1 MIRTLAAE
9 QKSER
14 EIAACVRR
22 SKTAVRNVLIR
33 SATPSARPKV
43 GRPRQLTAKRL
54 GPSFRRLHM
63 AVIPPD
69 SCATCIRRR

>member
-14 EIAACVRR
+14 EIAARVRR
-22 SKTAVRNVLIR
+22 SKTAVRNVLVL
-33 SATPSARPKV
+33 SARHPRV
-43 GRPRQLTAKRL
+43 HSRQTRQLTAKKARAIV
-54 GPSFRRLHM
+54 RRLDM

-69 SCATCIRRR
+69 SCATCIRRL